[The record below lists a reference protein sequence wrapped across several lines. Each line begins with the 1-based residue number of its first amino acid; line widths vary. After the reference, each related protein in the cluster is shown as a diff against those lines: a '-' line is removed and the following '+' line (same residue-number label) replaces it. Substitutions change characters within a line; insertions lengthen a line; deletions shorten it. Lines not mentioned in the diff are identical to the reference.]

1 MDVEL
6 VFAFIHLFNESYSH
20 KKPKISY
27 SFQQQL
33 LILPCVSTVYF
44 LGCTEVSSMFLVIID
59 LAKFFP
65 PEPNTRF
72 DTVVAVSGPPFAVT
86 FAFYRVGMW
95 WKVSYMLFRDCHAVL
110 STGRSNQ
117 LRPGKDYVLYV
128 FLVLNIPLGCLQL
141 YWFSIILEEAMKLLS
156 G

>member
-1 MDVEL
+1 
-6 VFAFIHLFNESYSH
+6 
-20 KKPKISY
+20 
-27 SFQQQL
+27 
-33 LILPCVSTVYF
+33 
-44 LGCTEVSSMFLVIID
+44 MFLVIID